1 MKLFFYRN
9 KLVSWLQEPGKTA
22 PLGFI
27 PTMGALHEGHLS
39 LISAARHQGR
49 TTLASIF
56 VNPRQF
62 NNPDDLL
69 RYPRT
74 ISSDIQMLRAAGCD
88 AVFIPEPEQ
97 VYRPHIQIPPVTLG
111 TVGDRFE
118 GSFRPGHFQ
127 GVIDVLWTLFHDIK
141 PDDVYFG
148 AKDYQQCMVVQ
159 KLLHAHFQ
167 NISMHIVP
175 TQREPDGLAMSSRN
189 KRLSPEARA
198 KAPAIFKAMQR
209 ICSEIQE
216 QPLPELLATART
228 YLLQNDIQTEYL
240 ELANPETLEPL
251 NAWTSGPKVLLYA
264 GYLEGVRLIDNLQC

>member
-1 MKLFFYRN
+1 
-9 KLVSWLQEPGKTA
+9 
-22 PLGFI
+22 
-27 PTMGALHEGHLS
+27 MGALHDGHLS
-39 LISAARHQGR
+39 LIAAAKDQGR

-74 ISSDIQMLRAAGCD
+74 ISSDIRMLRDAGCD

-97 VYRPHIQIPPVTLG
+97 VYRTNIQIPPVDLG
-111 TVGDRFE
+111 SVGARLE

-127 GVIDVLWTLFHDIK
+127 GVIDVLWTLFQDIK

-148 AKDYQQCMVVQ
+148 AKDFQQCMVVQ
-159 KLLHAHFQ
+159 KLITAHFR
-167 NISMHIVP
+167 NIRMHIVP
-175 TQREPDGLAMSSRN
+175 TKREPDGLAMSSRN

-198 KAPAIFKAMQR
+198 KAPAIFQAMQR
-209 ICSEIQE
+209 ICSEKNE
-216 QPLPELLATART
+216 QALPELLADAEA

-240 ELANPETLEPL
+240 ELAHPETLEPL
-251 NAWTSGPKVLLYA
+251 NTWTSGPKVLLYA
-264 GYLEGVRLIDNLQC
+264 GYLEGIRLIDNLQC

>member
-9 KLVSWLQEPGKTA
+9 KLTSWLQEPGKTK

-27 PTMGALHEGHLS
+27 PTMGALHDGHLS
-39 LISAARHQGR
+39 LIAAAKNQGR

-62 NNPDDLL
+62 NNPDDLM

-74 ISSDIQMLRAAGCD
+74 VGSDIRMLRDAGCD

-97 VYRPHIQIPPVTLG
+97 VYRTNIQIPPVALG
-111 TVGDRFE
+111 TVGERLE

-148 AKDYQQCMVVQ
+148 AKDFQQCMVVQ
-159 KLLHAHFQ
+159 KLLTAHFR
-167 NISMHIVP
+167 NIRMHIVP
-175 TQREPDGLAMSSRN
+175 TRREPDGLAMSSRN

-198 KAPAIFKAMQR
+198 KAPAIFQAMQH
-209 ICSEIQE
+209 ICSGKDKQS
-216 QPLPELLATART
+216 LPELLATARA
-228 YLLQNDIQTEYL
+228 YLQQNNIQTEYL

-251 NAWTSGPKVLLYA
+251 TSWTSGPKVLLYA

>member
-1 MKLFFYRN
+1 RN
-9 KLVSWLQEPGKTA
+9 KLASWLQEPDKGT

-39 LISAARHQGR
+39 LISAAKNQGR

-69 RYPRT
+69 HYPRT

-88 AVFIPEPEQ
+88 AVFIPNPGQ
-97 VYRPHIQIPPVTLG
+97 VYRNDVKIPLVELGSIGATL
-111 TVGDRFE
+111 E
-118 GSFRPGHFQ
+118 GSYRPGHFQ
-127 GVIDVLWTLFHDIK
+127 GVIDVLWSLFHDIQ

-148 AKDYQQCMVVQ
+148 AKDFQQCMVVQ
-159 KLLHAHFQ
+159 KLLNTHFQ
-167 NISMHIVP
+167 NIRMHIVP

-198 KAPAIFKAMQR
+198 KAPAIIKALQR
-209 ICSEIQE
+209 ICAEKQE
-216 QPLPELLATART
+216 QPLQELISTARD

-240 ELANPETLEPL
+240 ELANPETLESL
-251 NAWTSGPKVLLYA
+251 NDWSAGPQVLLYA

>member
-9 KLVSWLQEPGKTA
+9 KLASWLHEPDKAT

-39 LISAARHQGR
+39 LISAAREQGR

-69 RYPRT
+69 HYPRT

-88 AVFIPEPEQ
+88 AVFIPNPGQ
-97 VYRPHIQIPPVTLG
+97 VYRNDVQIPKVDLG
-111 TVGDRFE
+111 AIGDRLE
-118 GSFRPGHFQ
+118 GSYRPGHFQ

-148 AKDYQQCMVVQ
+148 AKDFQQCMVVQ
-159 KLLHAHFQ
+159 QLLNLHFR
-167 NISMHIVP
+167 NIRMHIVP
-175 TQREPDGLAMSSRN
+175 TRRESDGLAMSSRN

-198 KAPAIFKAMQR
+198 KAPAIIKAMQR
-209 ICSEIQE
+209 ICSEKQE
-216 QPLPELLATART
+216 HPLPELLSAARA
-228 YLLQNDIQTEYL
+228 YLQQNDIQTEYL
-240 ELANPETLEPL
+240 ELANPETLESL
-251 NAWTSGPKVLLYA
+251 NEWPDGPSVLLYA
-264 GYLEGVRLIDNLQC
+264 GYLEGIRLIDNLKC